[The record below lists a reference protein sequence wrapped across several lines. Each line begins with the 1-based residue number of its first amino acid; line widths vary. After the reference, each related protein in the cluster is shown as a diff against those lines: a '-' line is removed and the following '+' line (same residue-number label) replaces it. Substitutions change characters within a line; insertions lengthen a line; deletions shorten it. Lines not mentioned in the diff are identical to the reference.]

1 MDPTKYQSLKESA
14 AYVGCSTV
22 TLAREIRAG
31 RLKAYKLAGRRV
43 WRLRVADI
51 DTWMAGD
58 TGEEPVLHVASRAT
72 SERS

>member
-1 MDPTKYQSLKESA
+1 MDPAKYLSLKVA
-14 AYVGCSTV
+14 AASVGCSTV

-31 RLKAYKLAGRRV
+31 RLRAYRLAGRRV

-51 DTWMAGD
+51 DAWMAGD
-58 TGEEPVLHVASRAT
+58 KAEEPVLHVASRAT

>member
-1 MDPTKYQSLKESA
+1 MTTTTYLTLKEGA
-14 AYVGCSTV
+14 AYARCSTV

>member
-1 MDPTKYQSLKESA
+1 MNTKYLSLKQVA

-43 WRLRVADI
+43 WRLQMVDI
-51 DTWMAGD
+51 DSWMAGA
-58 TGEEPVLHVASRAT
+58 TVEEPVLHVAPRGT